1 MKKRIVSMS
10 MAFTLSFAMV
20 GYFKIP
26 KLPAVPNITNSITL
40 PSVTIPSS
48 FLEGIKL
55 QVFKL

>member
-1 MKKRIVSMS
+1 MA

-26 KLPAVPNITNSITL
+26 KLPAVPNITNSITI